1 VTINEAGS
9 GELSLPSNSREC
21 RDDIPL
27 MLESQSSTSKG
38 PAPGVDRG
46 SLNSRRFVVRFRL
59 METESQRHSQTP
71 LGTRLWWLISGR
83 AAAVIVLLL
92 ASVGWKWSAVGH
104 GLGPSFNAVA
114 PIILTVIGLTII
126 YCAAR
131 LLWKNYLA
139 QARFQFFADVL
150 LVTWLVWITG
160 RASSPYAALY
170 VVIISIAS
178 LFVGPRGAL
187 ITSVGSAAAFNA
199 CALLALSGTAYGITG
214 ESFASTIQYVGIS
227 DVSFL
232 VVGLLSSKLAHRQ
245 TRSDVQLAAAT
256 RSLADLRALHERI
269 VESIRSGVIT
279 TDLQGHIYT
288 FNAAAEEITG
298 YKGPDVR
305 GHDASIFFG
314 DMTRQIADSMNAA
327 ATGKVSPRFQ
337 ADCLTPDGLA
347 LRLGFSIAP
356 LSGESGETSGMVIT
370 FQDLTDIRALEE
382 TSRRQDRM
390 AAVGRL
396 AASIAHEIRNPLAA
410 MRGSIQMLR
419 SEMDGDTEQAQL
431 MEIILRES
439 DRLNK
444 IVADYLNYARPR
456 PAELKNV
463 DIGTLVAETFK
474 LLRNSAELSER
485 HVLEQHL
492 PQRPSIVSGDPEQL
506 KQVCWNIARNALK
519 SMPDGGKFSAAVEEI
534 DGNRVRLSFSDT
546 GCGMTPEQVERLFEP
561 FTSTTGGT
569 GLGLS
574 IVYQIIRDHSG
585 TINVRSQQ
593 AKGTTI
599 TIELPVST

>member
-1 VTINEAGS
+1 MEMKTSGQPQTSLGS
-9 GELSLPSNSREC
+9 G
-21 RDDIPL
+21 
-27 MLESQSSTSKG
+27 
-38 PAPGVDRG
+38 
-46 SLNSRRFVVRFRL
+46 
-59 METESQRHSQTP
+59 
-71 LGTRLWWLISGR
+71 LWWLICGR
-83 AAAVIVLLL
+83 AAAAIVLLL
-92 ASVGWKWSAVGH
+92 VGLVWKSSA
-104 GLGPSFNAVA
+104 LGRGVITSLGVVT
-114 PIILTVIGLTII
+114 PILLTAAALTIV

-139 QARFQFFADVL
+139 QARLQFFADVL
-150 LVTWLVWITG
+150 MVTWLVWTTG
-160 RASSPYAALY
+160 NISSPYAALY
-170 VVIISIAS
+170 VVIIAVAS
-178 LFVGPRGAL
+178 LFVGPRGAM
-187 ITSVGSAAAFNA
+187 ITSIGSVAAFNA
-199 CALLALSGTAYGITG
+199 CVLVAINGLGPLSARAAGASLANA
-214 ESFASTIQYVGIS
+214 IQAVGLS

-232 VVGLLSSKLAHRQ
+232 VVGLLAAKLADRQ

-256 RSLADLRALHERI
+256 RSLADLRVLHERI

-279 TDLQGHIYT
+279 TDLQGRIYT

-298 YKGPDVR
+298 YKASDVH

-314 DMTRQIADSMNAA
+314 DMTRQITDSMNAA

-337 ADCLTPDGLA
+337 ADCLTPNGLA

-419 SEMDGDTEQAQL
+419 SEMDGNTEQAQL

-456 PAELKNV
+456 PAELTNV
-463 DIGTLVAETFK
+463 DISALVADTFK
-474 LLRNSAELSER
+474 LLRNSAELNDGHDLKED
-485 HVLEQHL
+485 L
-492 PQRPSIVSGDPEQL
+492 PNRPAIVSGDPEQL
-506 KQVCWNIARNALK
+506 KQVCWNIARNAMK
-519 SMPDGGKFSAAVEEI
+519 SMPDGGTLRVSLAEV
-534 DGNRVRLSFSDT
+534 DGNRLRLSFTDT
-546 GCGMTPEQVERLFEP
+546 GCGMAPEQVERLFEP

-585 TINVRSQQ
+585 TINVRSRLGE
-593 AKGTTI
+593 GTTI
-599 TIELPVST
+599 TIELPVTQ

>member
-1 VTINEAGS
+1 MANERAK
-9 GELSLPSNSREC
+9 PS
-21 RDDIPL
+21 
-27 MLESQSSTSKG
+27 
-38 PAPGVDRG
+38 
-46 SLNSRRFVVRFRL
+46 
-59 METESQRHSQTP
+59 SQTP

-92 ASVGWKWSAVGH
+92 TGVIWKRSA
-104 GLGPSFNAVA
+104 LGRGFVISLGNIV
-114 PIILTVIGLTII
+114 PIVLTVAGLTII
-126 YCAAR
+126 YFAAR
-131 LLWKNYLA
+131 LLWTNFLI
-139 QARFQFFADVL
+139 QVRFQFLADVL
-150 LVTWLVWITG
+150 LVTWLVWATG
-160 RASSPYAALY
+160 NMRSPYAALY
-170 VVIISIAS
+170 IVVISIAS
-178 LFVGPRGAL
+178 LFVGPRGVV
-187 ITSVGSAAAFNA
+187 ITSIGSAAAFNT
-199 CALLALSGTAYGITG
+199 CALLALSGIGPFAADGVTG
-214 ESFASTIQYVGIS
+214 ESIANTIQYVGLS

-232 VVGLLSSKLAHRQ
+232 VVGLLAAKLADRQ
-245 TRSDVQLAAAT
+245 MRSDVQLAAAT

-279 TDLQGHIYT
+279 TDLRGRIYT

-298 YKGPDVR
+298 YKVAEVHGQ
-305 GHDASIFFG
+305 DASIFFG
-314 DMTRQIADSMNAA
+314 DMTRQITASMSAA

-337 ADCLTPDGLA
+337 ADCLTPNGLA

-356 LSGESGETSGMVIT
+356 LFTEEGETSGMVIT

-419 SEMDGDTEQAQL
+419 SEMHGDSEQVQL

-456 PAELKNV
+456 PAELKDV
-463 DIGTLVAETFK
+463 DIGALVAETFK
-474 LLRNSAELSER
+474 LLRNSAEIGDGHKLKE
-485 HVLEQHL
+485 EL
-492 PQRPSIVSGDPEQL
+492 PSRPAIVSGDPEQL
-506 KQVCWNIARNALK
+506 KQVCWNITRNALK
-519 SMPDGGKFSAAVEEI
+519 AMPDGGTFRISLTEV
-534 DGNRVRLSFSDT
+534 DDNRWRLSFTDT
-546 GCGMTPEQVERLFEP
+546 GCGMTREQVERLFEP

-585 TINVRSQQ
+585 TINVRSRLGV
-593 AKGTTI
+593 GTTI
-599 TIELPVST
+599 TIELPVSR

>member
-1 VTINEAGS
+1 
-9 GELSLPSNSREC
+9 
-21 RDDIPL
+21 
-27 MLESQSSTSKG
+27 
-38 PAPGVDRG
+38 
-46 SLNSRRFVVRFRL
+46 
-59 METESQRHSQTP
+59 METGSAKHSRSL
-71 LGTRLWWLISGR
+71 LGARLWWLICGR
-83 AAAVIVLLL
+83 AAAVVLLL
-92 ASVGWKWSAVGH
+92 LIGVVFKSSALGH
-104 GLGPSFNAVA
+104 GLVTSLSVVA
-114 PIILTVIGLTII
+114 PIIFTVAGLTLLYSI
-126 YCAAR
+126 AR

-139 QARFQFFADVL
+139 QARLQFFADVL
-150 LVTWLVWITG
+150 LVSWLVWMTG
-160 RASSPYAALY
+160 NVGSPYAALY

-178 LFVGPRGAL
+178 LFVGPRGAI

-199 CALLALSGTAYGITG
+199 CALLSLSGMGPFAAQSVNT
-214 ESFASTIQYVGIS
+214 ESIANTIQFVGLS

-232 VVGLLSSKLAHRQ
+232 VVGLLAAKLADRQ
-245 TRSDVQLAAAT
+245 ARSDVQLAAAT

-279 TDLQGHIYT
+279 TDLQGRIFT

-298 YKGPDVR
+298 YKITDVR

-327 ATGKVSPRFQ
+327 ATGKASPRFQ
-337 ADCLTPDGLA
+337 ADCLTPNGLA

-356 LSGESGETSGMVIT
+356 LSGDSGETSGMVIT

-419 SEMDGDTEQAQL
+419 SEMEGDTEQAQL

-456 PAELKNV
+456 PAELNNV
-463 DIGTLVAETFK
+463 DISALVADTFK
-474 LLRNSAELSER
+474 LLRNSAELNVG
-485 HVLEQHL
+485 HVLEEDL
-492 PQRPSIVSGDPEQL
+492 PNRPAIVSGDPEQL

-519 SMPDGGKFSAAVEEI
+519 AMPDGGKFGVSLANV
-534 DGNRVRLSFSDT
+534 DGNRLRLSFSDT
-546 GCGMTPEQVERLFEP
+546 GCGMSPEQVERLFEP

-585 TINVRSQQ
+585 TINVRSRLGE
-593 AKGTTI
+593 GTTI
-599 TIELPVST
+599 TVELPVTR